1 MEFER
6 CSLPNHQITY
16 QSQPH
21 MKNQGL
27 KTFQM
32 NQFVISTKLLLRPIL
47 VTQIKSLDEN
57 AGVVHWL

>member
-1 MEFER
+1 MKFER
-6 CSLPNHQITY
+6 CILPYHQITY

-32 NQFVISTKLLLRPIL
+32 NQFVTSTKLLLRPIL
-47 VTQIKSLDEN
+47 VTQIKNHGDNSR
-57 AGVVHWL
+57 VVR